1 MQHILAFASTLS
13 QLAFL
18 HFSVV
23 IVIDLCATETV
34 IRKFEEEDSKKQLHC
49 SFLSIA
55 ETGQSMYA

>member
-18 HFSVV
+18 HFSFV

-34 IRKFEEEDSKKQLHC
+34 IRKFEEEDSKN
-49 SFLSIA
+49 SYIVVF
-55 ETGQSMYA
+55 